1 MSDAWNLL
9 DAKLSVPSDMRTAE
23 FSLLPRDLRERIFYM
38 AAVSRGEILEG
49 FRSEVGAI
57 ASGARGLEE
66 SRKLLEQM
74 LTDQSYQP
82 LPGQEG
88 TIKDLASM
96 RRIQTSL
103 RTNVQLLQ
111 GWGQK
116 TRGLAAQSAVPAWE
130 LVRFEGRKAPRDWKE
145 RFERAGG
152 EILHGRMVALKM
164 DPVWDEL
171 GNQDDDSL
179 GTDYP
184 PFAYGSGMGWLGV
197 THQAA
202 IALGLI
208 DAAWTPPKPKPVSS
222 PNESLETTPQIAT
235 RAIRDALSQ
244 HLQGL
249 AEWQGDKLLF
259 TDPNGTRPYAPD
271 KLAELWTR
279 EMPAAFHDLPGA
291 GQMQRE
297 AVRGWLGD
305 HSAFEDQG
313 GTNAWADLLRAAGR
327 IESPAVDQLWRG
339 MSMGNQ
345 DLDAFLRKLD
355 AGIYET
361 RPQFPLESWTS
372 SDAAAAT
379 YARSGGQGWSV
390 ILSVDKP
397 QAAADFSPLVRS
409 MADEVDKQ
417 PTPPLVTESEWV
429 YPTGSRFR
437 VLKYH
442 KDTSTRT
449 VTLRLQELP

>member
-1 MSDAWNLL
+1 
-9 DAKLSVPSDMRTAE
+9 
-23 FSLLPRDLRERIFYM
+23 
-38 AAVSRGEILEG
+38 
-49 FRSEVGAI
+49 
-57 ASGARGLEE
+57 
-66 SRKLLEQM
+66 
-74 LTDQSYQP
+74 
-82 LPGQEG
+82 
-88 TIKDLASM
+88 
-96 RRIQTSL
+96 
-103 RTNVQLLQ
+103 
-111 GWGQK
+111 
-116 TRGLAAQSAVPAWE
+116 
-130 LVRFEGRKAPRDWKE
+130 
-145 RFERAGG
+145 
-152 EILHGRMVALKM
+152 
-164 DPVWDEL
+164 
-171 GNQDDDSL
+171 
-179 GTDYP
+179 
-184 PFAYGSGMGWLGV
+184 
-197 THQAA
+197 
-202 IALGLI
+202 
-208 DAAWTPPKPKPVSS
+208 
-222 PNESLETTPQIAT
+222 
-235 RAIRDALSQ
+235 
-244 HLQGL
+244 
-249 AEWQGDKLLF
+249 
-259 TDPNGTRPYAPD
+259 
-271 KLAELWTR
+271 
-279 EMPAAFHDLPGA
+279 MPAAFHDLPGA

-442 KDTSTRT
+442 QDTSTRT